1 MTVANKKGYFITVEG
16 TDGAGKTSVLATIEN
31 WITAQGHRVITTRE
45 PGGTPLAEQIRDLLL
60 TSREEKLADDAELL
74 MMMAARVQHVHTKIK
89 PALMQGTWVL
99 SDRFL
104 DASYAYQGGGRGMST
119 ARIDALHTWAIDHF
133 LPDLTILLD
142 VPVAIGQA
150 RVAHRG
156 EEKTRFEEEKT
167 TFFERVRS
175 AYLARANQEPQRI
188 VVIDARAD
196 QARVQ
201 ADVIAAL
208 SQRWSA

>member
-1 MTVANKKGYFITVEG
+1 MTVDNKQGYFITVEG

-31 WITAQGHRVITTRE
+31 WIVAQGHHVITTRE

-74 MMMAARVQHVHTKIK
+74 MMMAARVQHVNTKIK
-89 PALMQGTWVL
+89 PALAQGTWVL

-104 DASYAYQGGGRGMST
+104 DASYAYQGGGRGMSSV
-119 ARIDALHTWAIDHF
+119 RIDALHEWAIGGF

-142 VPVAIGQA
+142 VPVEIGQA

-167 TFFERVRS
+167 AFFERVRN
-175 AYLARANQEPQRI
+175 AYLARASQDPKRI
-188 VVIDARAD
+188 VVIDARVD
-196 QARVQ
+196 QAAVQ
-201 ADVIAAL
+201 AAVVSAL
-208 SQRWSA
+208 SQRWLA